1 MGSAS
6 MMRSATLSVD
16 PDDDPRSTGPAGAG
30 VRFWAA
36 LAVAGIAVAG
46 FGGVVAY
53 GYLAYGDRGE
63 HMPAPLVKADTRPVK
78 IRPDDPGG
86 LNVPHTNIEVFN
98 AGRDPRGAG
107 AGSAA
112 APGREVLLP
121 PPETPLPKPVPAPPP
136 IPAAVILTPAA
147 PSIVA
152 PSTAPEPVAPI
163 PALSGVASAVPY
175 PAPLPPPAAP
185 TARSLQPSLAA
196 GAGFG
201 APTSLQASRP
211 AASAGAFRIQVGA
224 MRTEEEA
231 RQAWESFRRKHGD
244 IAGGKTMSISR
255 VELAERGV
263 FFRVY
268 AGPLA
273 DRDAARDACAKLVRA
288 GTGCLV
294 VPPS

>member
-1 MGSAS
+1 MGNAS

-63 HMPAPLVKADTRPVK
+63 HMPAPLVKADTRPLK

-86 LNVPHTNIEVFN
+86 LNVPHTNMEVFN
-98 AGRDPRGAG
+98 AGRDQRTPG
-107 AGSAA
+107 A
-112 APGREVLLP
+112 APGSPAGREVLLP
-121 PPETPLPKPVPAPPP
+121 PPEPVLPKPAPAPTPAP
-136 IPAAVILTPAA
+136 ITLTPAA
-147 PSIVA
+147 IPPTA
-152 PSTAPEPVAPI
+152 PLAAAPAAAPEPT
-163 PALSGVASAVPY
+163 LSGVASAVPY

-185 TARSLQPSLAA
+185 TQRLVQRSAA
-196 GAGFG
+196 AALGESAST
-201 APTSLQASRP
+201 PILQAPRP
-211 AASAGAFRIQVGA
+211 TAGAGAFRIQIGA

-231 RQAWESFRRKHGD
+231 RQVWESVRRKHVD
-244 IAGGKTMSISR
+244 VIAGKTMSISR

-273 DRDAARDACAKLVRA
+273 DRDAARDACTKLVRA

>member
-36 LAVAGIAVAG
+36 LAVAAIAVAG

-63 HMPAPLVKADTRPVK
+63 HMPAPLVKADTRPAKV
-78 IRPDDPGG
+78 RPDDPGG
-86 LNVPHTNIEVFN
+86 LSVQHTDMEVFN
-98 AGRDPRGAG
+98 AGRDQRPPG
-107 AGSAA
+107 A
-112 APGREVLLP
+112 APGAPAGREVLLP
-121 PPETPLPKPVPAPPP
+121 PPEPVLPKPVPAPAPAP
-136 IPAAVILTPAA
+136 ITLTPAIILPAA
-147 PSIVA
+147 PLAATPA
-152 PSTAPEPVAPI
+152 PAPEPT
-163 PALSGVASAVPY
+163 LSGVASAIPY

-185 TARSLQPSLAA
+185 TARLLQRSASASPAES
-196 GAGFG
+196 GS
-201 APTSLQASRP
+201 TSILQAPRP
-211 AASAGAFRIQVGA
+211 MVGTGAFRIQIGA

-231 RQAWESFRRKHGD
+231 RQAWESVKRKHAD
-244 IAGGKTMSISR
+244 IIGGKTMSISR

-273 DRDAARDACAKLVRA
+273 DRDAARDACAKLVSA